1 MKKTLPAWLILT
13 LIAAVAGVLLGFT
26 NGVTKPVIEAN
37 ALKASDAE
45 RYAVY
50 AEADSFRVVELSENA
65 AVDACFEAVKG
76 NEVVGHV
83 AKITVKGYGGDI
95 EILVGLTNDNVIT
108 GISVGGAN
116 FAETAGLG
124 ARTKDPEFTGQF
136 SGITAPA
143 ALGENVDSIAGASI
157 SSGAVVSGVNKAV
170 KYINNIGNEE
180 EQGLF
185 YGVVPGAVTSTE
197 LPHDDTVDAAYK
209 VEGGYVVLVSVT
221 GFHGPIH
228 VYVGLDE
235 AGVVTGVA
243 IDENDFNE
251 TAGLG
256 ERVLE
261 PAYLAQYIG
270 LTGIIGVNPGEAD
283 ATASATGTADAAS
296 AATGETVDATS
307 SATGESDEADDDK
320 DDKDDDHD
328 DKDDGH
334 GDKDGD
340 HADAAAS
347 ATAVTASAD
356 ATTAA
361 TGENASSATA
371 AATSPDAAGAD
382 AASSASTVVETID
395 GAGAWIDG
403 VSGATI
409 SSTAVTKAVNAAI
422 AFVLSLLS

>member
-1 MKKTLPAWLILT
+1 MKKTVPAWLVLT

-50 AEADSFRVVELSENA
+50 AEADSFRVVELSDSA
-65 AVDACFEAVKG
+65 TVDACFEAVKG

-95 EILVGLTNDNVIT
+95 EIMVGLSNDNIIT

-143 ALGENVDSIAGASI
+143 TLGENVDSIAGASI
-157 SSGAVVSGVNKAV
+157 SSGAVVSGVNKAI

-180 EQGLF
+180 DQSLF
-185 YGVVPGAVTSTE
+185 YGVVPGAVTATE

-209 VEGGYVVLVSVT
+209 VEGGYVVLVTVP
-221 GFHGPIH
+221 GFHGSIH

-243 IDENDFNE
+243 IDEADFNE

-270 LTGIIGVNPGEAD
+270 LSGVIGVNPGEAD
-283 ATASATGTADAAS
+283 ATASATGTSDATSAATGAAVDATTAATGEAVDATTAATGEAVDAMSSATGTASDATSAATGEASDAAATVPAAADAAS
-296 AATGETVDATS
+296 AATGE
-307 SATGESDEADDDK
+307 
-320 DDKDDDHD
+320 
-328 DKDDGH
+328 
-334 GDKDGD
+334 
-340 HADAAAS
+340 ADA
-347 ATAVTASAD
+347 V
-356 ATTAA
+356 
-361 TGENASSATA
+361 
-371 AATSPDAAGAD
+371 
-382 AASSASTVVETID
+382 SSASTVVETID
-395 GAGAWIDG
+395 GADAWIDG